1 MNTEGRNVMNKAL
14 QRILSILCALAML
27 LGCMAA
33 LAESATEADDLIT
46 YVISAQWNDEDD
58 YDGIRPAYVT
68 ASVGDA
74 TVTLSEGNGWIA
86 EAKAPEGSAWSV
98 SGVDGYAM
106 SASGSELATVSF
118 SHLVRRVS
126 QSVSV
131 IWDDNNDA
139 AGLRPDSV
147 VLNLLADGALYTTGV
162 ASARNGWTV
171 SWSNLPLTAKG
182 NPNQTISYSL
192 SQGSTPKGYTTAISG
207 ATVTN
212 TLQTGHLSLAAAVSG
227 VPEGADVSSL
237 SLTVTGPD
245 PRMPITL
252 TYGQLAGGFDFGNVI
267 PGAYVVQENN
277 ADSLVEGYEPGP
289 GSTAGNAVLVSPGG
303 SSTLD
308 FAYHYQEITEKE
320 PNENPEDSF
329 ANLVIDI
336 IGPDF
341 QKTVTYAD
349 FVNGVYELE
358 DIPTGSYAVI
368 ERNAENLVDAYML
381 TSDSVTGVTLKV
393 EKEGATA
400 RLYNKYV
407 PAPTPEPE
415 EEFIDIPVT
424 KTWVDNNNQ
433 DGNRPASVT
442 VSLLANG
449 TEVATAELSEG
460 SGWAATFAGMPVRD
474 EEGNEILY
482 TVSEA
487 PVEWYVSSVSGYDII
502 NTYTPEYTTAT
513 VSKVWNDDNDAQKI
527 RPTSI
532 AVTLLPIGKVYI
544 LSAANNWTLTANQL
558 PTRINGEPAVYS
570 WAEQETLYYV
580 ADGATVNGDV
590 TTLNNRITRV
600 PEIPQGYKPP
610 KVPTNEWTIFEEYD
624 TALGMELLIN
634 HVGDCFD

>member
-1 MNTEGRNVMNKAL
+1 MDTEGRNVMNKAL

-27 LGCMAA
+27 MGCVAA
-33 LAESATEADDLIT
+33 LAESTEAEDLVT
-46 YVISAQWNDEDD
+46 YVISAQWNDEDN
-58 YDGIRPAYVT
+58 YDGIRPDAVT
-68 ASVGDA
+68 ATVGDA

-86 EAKAPEGSAWSV
+86 EAKAPKDSSWSV
-98 SGVDGYAM
+98 SSVDGYAM
-106 SASGSELATVSF
+106 SASGGELATVSF

-192 SQGSTPKGYTTAISG
+192 AQGSTPKGYTTAVSG

-212 TLQTGHLSLAAAVSG
+212 TLQTGHLSLSSAVTG
-227 VPEGADVSSL
+227 VPEGADVSAL

-245 PRMPITL
+245 PSMPVTL
-252 TYGQLAGGFDFGNVI
+252 TYGQLAGGYDFGNVV

-277 ADSLVEGYEPGP
+277 ADTLIEGYEPGP

-308 FAYHYQEITEKE
+308 FAYNYQEITAKE
-320 PNENPEDSF
+320 PNENPEDSY

-341 QKTVTYAD
+341 QKTVTYAE
-349 FVNGVYELE
+349 FVDGVYQLD
-358 DIPTGSYAVI
+358 DIPVGNYAVI
-368 ERNAENLVDAYML
+368 ERNAENLVDAYLL

-393 EKEGATA
+393 GREGATA
-400 RLYNKYV
+400 SLFNKYA
-407 PAPTPEPE
+407 PAPTPIPE
-415 EEFIDIPVT
+415 KIIDIPVT
-424 KTWVDNNNQ
+424 KTWIDNDNK
-433 DGNRPASVT
+433 DGNRPASIT

-449 TEVATAELSEG
+449 AEVATTELSEG
-460 SGWAATFAGMPVRD
+460 SGWMATFTGMPALD

-482 TVSEA
+482 TISEA
-487 PVEWYVSSVSGYDII
+487 PVEWYVSSINGFEIV
-502 NTYTPEYTTAT
+502 NTYTPEVTSAT
-513 VSKVWNDDNDAQKI
+513 VRKIWDDNDDEQKV
-527 RPTSI
+527 RPSSI
-532 AVTLLPIGKVYI
+532 AVTLLPTGTVYI
-544 LSAANNWTLTANQL
+544 LSAANNWTLTADQL
-558 PTRINGEPAVYS
+558 ATKINGEPVTYS
-570 WAEQETLYYV
+570 WSEQETLYYKSS
-580 ADGATVNGDV
+580 GAV
-590 TTLNNRITRV
+590 TTGDMTTFTNTVTQV
-600 PEIPQGYKPP
+600 PKIPQGYKPP
-610 KVPTNEWTIFEEYD
+610 KVPTNNWVVFEEYD
-624 TALGMELLIN
+624 TALGLELLIN